1 METMAGMR
9 RSCGCGKVTEND
21 CGRELTLA
29 GWVNTRRDHGGLIFI
44 DLRDRSGIVQL
55 VLSPQYGEEAF
66 HKAEGVRS
74 EYVLA
79 IKGKVRERSADTV
92 NPKMKT
98 GKVEVVV
105 SELRVLNKA
114 KTPPFYVEDGIDV
127 AVGHPREAVEAL
139 LTVNRLHC
147 LKLQIPDR
155 LQDAVTH
162 EIHIVTPYFRP
173 QICLIGVYALQCPV
187 LYQLRSG
194 PALTLCLQLLLPLCY
209 SQTCLLR

>member
-21 CGRELTLA
+21 CGKELTLA

-79 IKGKVRERSADTV
+79 VKGKVRERSADTV

-127 AVGHPREAVEAL
+127 DENV
-139 LTVNRLHC
+139 RLKYRYIDLRRPEMQNH
-147 LKLQIPDR
+147 LIMRHKI
-155 LQDAVTH
+155 VH
-162 EIHIVTPYFRP
+162 EMRTF
-173 QICLIGVYALQCPV
+173 LDENDFL
-187 LYQLRSG
+187 
-194 PALTLCLQLLLPLCY
+194 
-209 SQTCLLR
+209 